1 MTPFGIM
8 VLFSLL
14 LNIILVDGS
23 WGQWSPWSQCSRSCD
38 GGTRSRVKLCDDP
51 PPRNGGLSCF
61 GIRFEPE
68 DCNSF
73 PCKGK
78 NSKAMNE
85 LPRFL
90 LLVIYYDEE
99 TKPFK
104 YRELQVVVQ

>member
-23 WGQWSPWSQCSRSCD
+23 WGEWSPWSQCSRSCD
-38 GGTRSRVKLCDDP
+38 GGTRSRVKLCDSP
-51 PPRNGGLSCF
+51 APRNGGLACV

-78 NSKAMNE
+78 QCSHTGSQLFAQSSPTVL
-85 LPRFL
+85 LP
-90 LLVIYYDEE
+90 
-99 TKPFK
+99 
-104 YRELQVVVQ
+104 QVRH